1 VSGPLSGLRVVELG
15 GIGPGPHAGMV
26 LADLGADVVRVER
39 PGAYNYPMPPGQAD
53 PMLRGRRSVVFDL
66 KDAAERDTVL
76 DLIAV
81 ADVLLECFRPGV
93 AERLGLGP
101 DACLERNP
109 KLVYCRIT
117 GWGQDG
123 PFAHVV
129 GHDINYI
136 SLTGALHAIG
146 RAGARPVPPLN
157 LIGDYGGGSMLAL
170 IGILAALFERQR
182 SGQGQVVDA
191 AMIDGAMLLVEA
203 MWSLT
208 GVGVWQ
214 DAREANMLDGGA
226 PFYDTYECGDG
237 RYVAVGALEPP
248 FFAALVG
255 GLGLTVPADLDY
267 TERSTWPALREQFT
281 AVFRT
286 RGRDEWVKR
295 FEGTDACVTPVLSF
309 AEVPDHPH
317 VRARGLLIDVGGI
330 RQPAPAPRFS
340 RSVPGLP
347 APAPEPGIDTAQV
360 LRDWLGA
367 SS

>member
-1 VSGPLSGLRVVELG
+1 MPGPLTGLRVVELG

-39 PGAYNYPMPPGQAD
+39 PGAYNYPMPPGQTD

-66 KDAAERDTVL
+66 KEDGERDTVL

-101 DACLERNP
+101 DICLGRNP

-123 PFAHVV
+123 PFARSV

-248 FFAALVG
+248 FFAALVE
-255 GLGLTVPADLDY
+255 GLGLTEPADLNY
-267 TERSTWPALREQFT
+267 TDRATWPALREQFT
-281 AVFRT
+281 VVFLT
-286 RGRDEWVKR
+286 RSRDEWVKQ
-295 FEGTDACVTPVLSF
+295 FEGTNACVTPVLSF

-340 RSVPGLP
+340 RSVAGLP
-347 APAPEPGIDTAQV
+347 APAPEPGRDTAHV

-367 SS
+367 SL